1 MILRRNYVAPALA
14 ALACLSFTNSPAVPA
29 VAADSTWE
37 AVVAD
42 FQGPSVQGQNG
53 AVAKKG
59 VDDDAAL
66 LLGTSDLSL
75 SSWPGLSTVGGLATL
90 PGAATLPGTGG
101 GSPGVSNLGGG
112 SGNPSPVLPIPT
124 FPSFPGRVLPAAPT
138 EPLSQFEP

>member
-14 ALACLSFTNSPAVPA
+14 ALACLSFTNAPAVPA
-29 VAADSTWE
+29 VAIDATWE

-42 FQGPSVQGQNG
+42 FQGQNPEG
-53 AVAKKG
+53 AVAKKAA
-59 VDDDAAL
+59 DHDAVL

-90 PGAATLPGTGG
+90 PGTGS

-112 SGNPSPVLPIPT
+112 GGGNPSPVLPIPT

>member
-14 ALACLSFTNSPAVPA
+14 ALACLSFTNSPTVPA

-90 PGAATLPGTGG
+90 PGTSG